1 MMAQVR
7 TLLRVK
13 ELKLEQ
19 AERAMI
25 AKRQE
30 LEEAR
35 TRTRE
40 AEAAVAEGLRTYAER
55 EDAIYRPIIG
65 EVIDLGDVDD
75 TNGKVVQ
82 LGKDHTALEDA
93 LERARHVE
101 ARLEEELRA
110 ATERYNLALRSRDK
124 FSLITDDLAQ
134 AARAEAEQRE
144 EVEIEDLFARPRKKV
159 A

>member
-19 AERAMI
+19 AERAMM

-30 LEEAR
+30 VEEAR
-35 TRTRE
+35 GRTRE
-40 AEAAVAEGLRTYAER
+40 AEAAVAESVRTYAAR
-55 EDAIYRPIIG
+55 EDAIYQPILG
-65 EVIDLGDVDD
+65 EVIDLGDVDE

-82 LGKDHTALEDA
+82 LGKDHATLEDA

-101 ARLEEELRA
+101 ARLEEELQA
-110 ATERYNLALRSRDK
+110 ATGRYNLALRSRDK
-124 FSLITDDLAQ
+124 FTLITDELAQ
-134 AARAEAEQRE
+134 AAMAEAEQRE